1 MKLCA
6 GEQAVALDHDGSE
19 FQQFG
24 LRRLERG
31 GADRQDDNLPA
42 GILIEEEA
50 KGRVGQMAPV
60 EAFT

>member
-1 MKLCA
+1 V
-6 GEQAVALDHDGSE
+6 VALDHDGRD
-19 FQQFG
+19 FQQFS

-31 GADRQDDNLPA
+31 GSDRQHDNLPA

-50 KGRVGQMAPV
+50 KGRVGQMASV